1 MNHAIAEM
9 GTFGGNV
16 GPINTPVIG
25 KGAIAGFDPVLKF
38 SKRATKKRK
47 KQESAGKQ
55 WDHRRKDPTYIDGR
69 SKQAR
74 KLIKRLAKRKKK
86 MNEEQLAES
95 GAATKQAYKFLAQ
108 RRKVQKKQERD
119 KRASNR
125 KQEIQTIARAKS
137 ADYQRK
143 AKDGQ
148 KKISQNLNKEKKTES
163 AERAAA
169 YDGANILNFILEQV
183 EDTNTNPTTYFFYDE
198 SELEI
203 TVKEAAYV
211 VTKFMELSDDHKE
224 AWIENVGHSK
234 QFLSDFINM

>member
-1 MNHAIAEM
+1 MNHGLAEM

-86 MNEEQLAES
+86 MNEEQIAES

-119 KRASNR
+119 KRAANR
-125 KQEIQTIARAKS
+125 KNEIQTIARAKS

-143 AKDGQ
+143 AKHRQ
-148 KKISQNLNKEKKTES
+148 KKLAQNMSKEKKE
-163 AERAAA
+163 ERALA
-169 YDGANILNFILEQV
+169 YDGANILNFMLEQI
-183 EDTNTNPTTYFFYDE
+183 EDTNTNPTTYFFHDE
-198 SELEI
+198 TELEI

-211 VTKFMELSDDHKE
+211 VTKFMELSDEHKE
-224 AWIENVGHSK
+224 AWIENVGKTNS
-234 QFLSDFINM
+234 FLSDFIEL

>member
-1 MNHAIAEM
+1 MNHGLAEM

-86 MNEEQLAES
+86 MNEEQIAES

-119 KRASNR
+119 KRAQNR

-137 ADYQRK
+137 SDYQRK
-143 AKDGQ
+143 AKDRQ
-148 KKISQNLNKEKKTES
+148 KKLAQNMSKEKKE
-163 AERAAA
+163 ERALA
-169 YDGANILNFILEQV
+169 YDGANILNFMLEQI

-211 VTKFMELSDDHKE
+211 VTKFMELSDEHKE
-224 AWIENVGHSK
+224 AWIENVGKTNS
-234 QFLSDFINM
+234 FLSDFIEL

>member
-1 MNHAIAEM
+1 MNHGLAEM

-16 GPINTPVIG
+16 GPINTPVTG
-25 KGAIAGFDPVLKF
+25 QGAIAGFDPIMKF

-86 MNEEQLAES
+86 MNEEMIAES
-95 GAATKQAYKFLAQ
+95 GAATKQAYKFLQQ

-119 KRASNR
+119 KRAANR

-143 AKDGQ
+143 AKDRQ
-148 KKISQNLNKEKKTES
+148 KKIAQNLNKEKKTE
-163 AERAAA
+163 A
-169 YDGANILNFILEQV
+169 YDGANILNFMLEQI
-183 EDTNTNPTTYFFYDE
+183 EDTNTNPTTYFFYDD

-224 AWIENVGHSK
+224 AWIDNVGNSK
-234 QFLSDFINM
+234 QFLSDFIYM

>member
-1 MNHAIAEM
+1 MNHGLAEM

-16 GPINTPVIG
+16 GPINTPVTGMG
-25 KGAIAGFDPVLKF
+25 KIAGFDPIMKF

-86 MNEEQLAES
+86 MNEEQIAES

-125 KQEIQTIARAKS
+125 KNEIQTIARAKS

-143 AKDGQ
+143 AKDRQ
-148 KKISQNLNKEKKTES
+148 KKLAQNMSKEKKDES
-163 AERAAA
+163 RALA
-169 YDGANILNFILEQV
+169 YDGANILNFMLEQI

-203 TVKEAAYV
+203 SVKEAAYV
-211 VTKFMELSDDHKE
+211 VTKFMELSDEHKE
-224 AWIENVGHSK
+224 AWIENVGTTNS
-234 QFLSDFINM
+234 FLSNFIEL

>member
-1 MNHAIAEM
+1 MNHGLAEM

-16 GPINTPVIG
+16 GPINTPVTGMG
-25 KGAIAGFDPVLKF
+25 KIAGFDPIMKF

-86 MNEEQLAES
+86 MNEEQIAES

-119 KRASNR
+119 KRAANR
-125 KQEIQTIARAKS
+125 KNEIQTIARAKS

-143 AKDGQ
+143 AKDRQ
-148 KKISQNLNKEKKTES
+148 KKLAQNMSKEKKE
-163 AERAAA
+163 A
-169 YDGANILNFILEQV
+169 YDGANILNFMLEQI

-211 VTKFMELSDDHKE
+211 VTKFMELSDEHKE
-224 AWIENVGHSK
+224 AWIENVGKTNS
-234 QFLSDFINM
+234 FLSDFIEL

>member
-1 MNHAIAEM
+1 MNHGLAEM

-16 GPINTPVIG
+16 GPIHTPVTGMG
-25 KGAIAGFDPVLKF
+25 KIAGFDPIMKF

-86 MNEEQLAES
+86 MNEEQIAES

-119 KRASNR
+119 KRAANR
-125 KQEIQTIARAKS
+125 KNEIQTIARAKS

-143 AKDGQ
+143 AKDRQ
-148 KKISQNLNKEKKTES
+148 KKLAQNMSKEKKEDR
-163 AERAAA
+163 ELA

-183 EDTNTNPTTYFFYDE
+183 EQNHPNPTTYFFHDE

-203 TVKEAAYV
+203 TAEEAGYLV
-211 VTKFMELSDDHKE
+211 CKFNELSDEHKE
-224 AWIENVGHSK
+224 AWIENVGATN
-234 QFLSDFINM
+234 QFLSDFIDM

>member
-1 MNHAIAEM
+1 MM
-9 GTFGGNV
+9 SGGITNV
-16 GPINTPVIG
+16 GPINTPTTG
-25 KGAIAGFDPVLKF
+25 QGAIAGFDPIMKF

-55 WDHRRKDPTYIDGR
+55 WDHRRRDPTYIDGR

-95 GAATKQAYKFLAQ
+95 GAATKQAYKFLQQ

-119 KRASNR
+119 KRAANR

-143 AKDGQ
+143 AKDRQ
-148 KKISQNLNKEKKTES
+148 KKIAQNLNKEKKEGYDPD
-163 AERAAA
+163 RALA
-169 YDGANILNFILEQV
+169 YDGANILNFILEQA
-183 EDTNTNPTTYFFYDE
+183 EENHPNPTTYFFYDE

-203 TVKEAAYV
+203 TAEEAGYV
-211 VTKFMELSDDHKE
+211 ACKFMELSDEHKE
-224 AWIENVGHSK
+224 EWISHVGWTNK
-234 QFLSDFINM
+234 FLSDFIDM

>member
-1 MNHAIAEM
+1 MNHGLAEM

-16 GPINTPVIG
+16 GPINTPVTGMG
-25 KGAIAGFDPVLKF
+25 KIAGFDPIMKF

-86 MNEEQLAES
+86 MNEEQIAES

-119 KRASNR
+119 KRAANR
-125 KQEIQTIARAKS
+125 KNEIQTIARAKS

-143 AKDGQ
+143 AKDRQ
-148 KKISQNLNKEKKTES
+148 KKIAQNMSKEKKQED
-163 AERAAA
+163 RALA

-183 EDTNTNPTTYFFYDE
+183 EQNHPNPTTYFFHDE

-203 TVKEAAYV
+203 TAEEAGYLV
-211 VTKFMELSDDHKE
+211 CKFNELSDEHKE
-224 AWIENVGHSK
+224 AWIENVGATNE
-234 QFLSDFINM
+234 FLSDFIDM

>member
-1 MNHAIAEM
+1 MNHGLAEM

-16 GPINTPVIG
+16 GPINTPVTGMG
-25 KGAIAGFDPVLKF
+25 KIAGFDPIMKF

-86 MNEEQLAES
+86 MNEEQIAES

-119 KRASNR
+119 KRAANR
-125 KQEIQTIARAKS
+125 TNEIQTIARAKS

-143 AKDGQ
+143 AKDRQ
-148 KKISQNLNKEKKTES
+148 KKLAQNMSKEKKEDR
-163 AERAAA
+163 ELA

-183 EDTNTNPTTYFFYDE
+183 EQNHPNPTTYFFHDE

-203 TVKEAAYV
+203 TAEEAGYLV
-211 VTKFMELSDDHKE
+211 CKFNELSDEHKE
-224 AWIENVGHSK
+224 AWIENVGATNE
-234 QFLSDFINM
+234 FLSDFIDM

>member
-1 MNHAIAEM
+1 M
-9 GTFGGNV
+9 
-16 GPINTPVIG
+16 
-25 KGAIAGFDPVLKF
+25 KF

-86 MNEEQLAES
+86 MNEEQIAES

-119 KRASNR
+119 KRAANR

-143 AKDGQ
+143 AKDRQ
-148 KKISQNLNKEKKTES
+148 KKIAQNMSKEKKQED
-163 AERAAA
+163 RALA

-183 EDTNTNPTTYFFYDE
+183 EQNHPNPTTYFFHDE

-203 TVKEAAYV
+203 TAEEAGYLV
-211 VTKFMELSDDHKE
+211 CKFNELSDEHKE
-224 AWIENVGHSK
+224 AWIENVGATNE
-234 QFLSDFINM
+234 FLSDFIDM

>member
-1 MNHAIAEM
+1 MNHGLAEM

-16 GPINTPVIG
+16 GPINTPVTGMG
-25 KGAIAGFDPVLKF
+25 KIAGFDPIMKF

-86 MNEEQLAES
+86 MNEEQIAES

-119 KRASNR
+119 KRAANR

-143 AKDGQ
+143 AKDRQ
-148 KKISQNLNKEKKTES
+148 KKIAHNLNKEKKE
-163 AERAAA
+163 A
-169 YDGANILNFILEQV
+169 YDGANILNFMLEQI
-183 EDTNTNPTTYFFYDE
+183 EDTNTNPTTYFFHDD

-224 AWIENVGHSK
+224 AWIDNVGNSK

>member
-1 MNHAIAEM
+1 MNHGLAEM

-16 GPINTPVIG
+16 GPINTPVTGMG
-25 KGAIAGFDPVLKF
+25 KIAGFDPIMKF

-86 MNEEQLAES
+86 MNEEQIAES

-119 KRASNR
+119 KRAANR

-143 AKDGQ
+143 AKDRQ
-148 KKISQNLNKEKKTES
+148 KKIAQNLSKEKKE
-163 AERAAA
+163 A
-169 YDGANILNFILEQV
+169 YDGANILNFMLEQI

-211 VTKFMELSDDHKE
+211 VTKFMELSDEHKE
-224 AWIENVGHSK
+224 AWIENVGKTNS
-234 QFLSDFINM
+234 FLSDFIEL

>member
-1 MNHAIAEM
+1 MNHGLAEM

-16 GPINTPVIG
+16 GPINTPVTGMG
-25 KGAIAGFDPVLKF
+25 KIAGFDPIMKF

-86 MNEEQLAES
+86 MNEEQIAES

-119 KRASNR
+119 KRAANR

-143 AKDGQ
+143 AKDRQ
-148 KKISQNLNKEKKTES
+148 KKIAQNLNKEKKE
-163 AERAAA
+163 A
-169 YDGANILNFILEQV
+169 YDGANILNFMLEQI

-211 VTKFMELSDDHKE
+211 VTKFMELSDEHKE
-224 AWIENVGHSK
+224 AWIENVGKTSS
-234 QFLSDFINM
+234 FLSDFIEL

>member
-1 MNHAIAEM
+1 MNHGLAEM

-86 MNEEQLAES
+86 MNEEQIAES

-119 KRASNR
+119 KRAANR
-125 KQEIQTIARAKS
+125 KNEIQTIARAKS

-143 AKDGQ
+143 AKDRQ
-148 KKISQNLNKEKKTES
+148 KKLAQNMSKEKKE
-163 AERAAA
+163 ERALA
-169 YDGANILNFILEQV
+169 YDGANILNFMLEQI

-211 VTKFMELSDDHKE
+211 VTKFMALSDEHKE
-224 AWIENVGHSK
+224 AWIENVGKTNS
-234 QFLSDFINM
+234 FLSDFIEL

>member
-1 MNHAIAEM
+1 MNHGLAEM

-86 MNEEQLAES
+86 MNEEQIAES
-95 GAATKQAYKFLAQ
+95 GAATKQAYKFLQQ
-108 RRKVQKKQERD
+108 RRKVQKKLERD
-119 KRASNR
+119 KRAANR

-137 ADYQRK
+137 CLLYTSPSPRD
-143 AKDGQ
+143 
-148 KKISQNLNKEKKTES
+148 
-163 AERAAA
+163 
-169 YDGANILNFILEQV
+169 
-183 EDTNTNPTTYFFYDE
+183 
-198 SELEI
+198 
-203 TVKEAAYV
+203 
-211 VTKFMELSDDHKE
+211 
-224 AWIENVGHSK
+224 
-234 QFLSDFINM
+234 

>member
-1 MNHAIAEM
+1 MNHGLAEM

-16 GPINTPVIG
+16 GPINTPVTGMG
-25 KGAIAGFDPVLKF
+25 KIAGFDPIMKF

-86 MNEEQLAES
+86 MNEEQIAES

-119 KRASNR
+119 KRAANR
-125 KQEIQTIARAKS
+125 KNEIQTIARAKS

-143 AKDGQ
+143 AKDRQ
-148 KKISQNLNKEKKTES
+148 KKLAQNMSKEKKE
-163 AERAAA
+163 A
-169 YDGANILNFILEQV
+169 YDGANILNFMLEQI
-183 EDTNTNPTTYFFYDE
+183 EDTNTNPTTYFFHDE
-198 SELEI
+198 TELEI

-211 VTKFMELSDDHKE
+211 VTKFMELSDEHKE
-224 AWIENVGHSK
+224 AWIENVGKTNS
-234 QFLSDFINM
+234 FLSDFIEL

>member
-1 MNHAIAEM
+1 MNHGIAEM

-16 GPINTPVIG
+16 GPINTPVTGMG
-25 KGAIAGFDPVLKF
+25 KIAGFDPIMKF

-119 KRASNR
+119 KRAANR

-143 AKDGQ
+143 AKDRQ
-148 KKISQNLNKEKKTES
+148 KKIAQNLNKEKKTE
-163 AERAAA
+163 A
-169 YDGANILNFILEQV
+169 YDGANILNFMLEQI
-183 EDTNTNPTTYFFYDE
+183 EDTNTNPTTYFFHDD

-224 AWIENVGHSK
+224 AWIDNVGNSK

>member
-1 MNHAIAEM
+1 MNHGLAEM

-16 GPINTPVIG
+16 GPINTPVTGMG
-25 KGAIAGFDPVLKF
+25 KIAGFDPIMKF

-119 KRASNR
+119 KRAANR

-143 AKDGQ
+143 AKDRQ
-148 KKISQNLNKEKKTES
+148 KKIAQNLNKDKKE
-163 AERAAA
+163 A
-169 YDGANILNFILEQV
+169 YDGANILTFMLEQI
-183 EDTNTNPTTYFFYDE
+183 ESTNTNPTTYFFYDE

-211 VTKFMELSDDHKE
+211 VTKFMELSDEHKE
-224 AWIENVGHSK
+224 AWIENVGKTNS
-234 QFLSDFINM
+234 FLSDFIEL

>member
-1 MNHAIAEM
+1 MNHGLAEM

-16 GPINTPVIG
+16 GPINTPVTG
-25 KGAIAGFDPVLKF
+25 QGAIAGFDPIMKF

-86 MNEEQLAES
+86 MNEEQIAES

-119 KRASNR
+119 KRAANR
-125 KQEIQTIARAKS
+125 KNEIQTITRAKS

-143 AKDGQ
+143 AKDRQ
-148 KKISQNLNKEKKTES
+148 KKLAQNMSKEKKE
-163 AERAAA
+163 ERALA
-169 YDGANILNFILEQV
+169 YDGANILNFMLEQI
-183 EDTNTNPTTYFFYDE
+183 EDTNTNPTTYFFHDE
-198 SELEI
+198 TELEI

-211 VTKFMELSDDHKE
+211 VTKFMELSDEHKE
-224 AWIENVGHSK
+224 AWIENVGKTNS
-234 QFLSDFINM
+234 FLSDFIEL

>member
-1 MNHAIAEM
+1 MNHGLAEM

-125 KQEIQTIARAKS
+125 KNEIQTIARAKS

-143 AKDGQ
+143 AKDRQ
-148 KKISQNLNKEKKTES
+148 KKLAQNMSKEKKE
-163 AERAAA
+163 ERAAA
-169 YDGANILNFILEQV
+169 YDGANILNFMLEQI

-211 VTKFMELSDDHKE
+211 VTKFMELSDEHKE
-224 AWIENVGHSK
+224 AWIENVGTTNS
-234 QFLSDFINM
+234 FLSNFIEL